1 MTTHH
6 APQSSSNDM
15 RPAQI
20 IFRTVLVAIFLA
32 TLVNLWSP
40 ASGFF
45 AGGLSRQLD
54 LLLTSQPPKKPP
66 LTPQAGK
73 IKVGIVAGHGGN
85 DSGAVCRDTN
95 GDVTL
100 TEADLNVKI
109 ASIVQQ
115 RLTAEG
121 YQVDLLNEFDSRLN
135 GYRAVA
141 LVSIHN
147 DSCEYINDNA
157 TGFKVSSAVNT
168 RDFNR
173 ASRLNQCLVD
183 RYSAAT
189 GLRFHSGSITEDM
202 RDYHAFSEIDSN
214 VTVAA
219 IIETGFMNLD
229 YDLLVNNTDRVADG
243 LVGGILCF
251 LRNENVEPTPIPTYS
266 P

>member
-1 MTTHH
+1 MH
-6 APQSSSNDM
+6 PV
-15 RPAQI
+15 QI

-32 TLVNLWSP
+32 TLVNLWTP

-54 LLLTSQPPKKPP
+54 LLLTSQPPRDPP
-66 LTPQAGK
+66 RTPQAGQL
-73 IKVGIVAGHGGN
+73 KVGIVAGHGGN
-85 DSGAVCRDTN
+85 DSGAVCRDAN

-115 RLTAEG
+115 RLTDEG
-121 YQVDLLNEFDSRLN
+121 YQVDLLNEFDTRLN

-147 DSCEYINDNA
+147 DSCEFINDNA
-157 TGFKVSSAVNT
+157 TGFKISSAVNT

-183 RYSAAT
+183 RYSSAT

-219 IIETGFMNLD
+219 IIEAGFMNLD
-229 YDLLVNNTDRVADG
+229 YDLLVNQTDRVADG
-243 LVGGILCF
+243 IVNGILCF
-251 LRNENVEPTPIPTYS
+251 LRNENVEPTPVPINTP
-266 P
+266 

>member
-1 MTTHH
+1 MTT
-6 APQSSSNDM
+6 PPTPRPSSNDM
-15 RPAQI
+15 RPVQI
-20 IFRTVLVAIFLA
+20 IFRTILAAVFLA

-54 LLLTSQPPKKPP
+54 LLLTSQPPKSAP
-66 LTPQAGK
+66 LTPQSQQ
-73 IKVGIVAGHGGN
+73 IRVGIVAGHGGN
-85 DSGAVCRDTN
+85 DSGAVCRDAN

-115 RLTAEG
+115 SLTAEG
-121 YQVDLLNEFDSRLN
+121 YQVDLLNEFDTRLN

-147 DSCEYINDNA
+147 DSCEFINDNA

-168 RDFNR
+168 RDYNR

-183 RYSAAT
+183 RYATAT
-189 GLRFHSGSITEDM
+189 GLRFHTGSITADM

-229 YDLLVNNTDRVADG
+229 YDMLVNHTDRVAG
-243 LVGGILCF
+243 GIVSGILCF
-251 LRNENVEPTPIPTYS
+251 LRNENVEPTPIPTYT